1 MLLILLR
8 YCIYKEVM
16 VRPKQSEPESKLS
29 EADDSALNF
38 NSRKWIQ
45 KWVFMEVKSH
55 EFTNKPEYFSDEH
68 ASTASWNRQDVV
80 WIT

>member
-1 MLLILLR
+1 
-8 YCIYKEVM
+8 M

-68 ASTASWNRQDVV
+68 ASPAYCNRQNAG